1 MECPVCMRTQKNRQ
15 CINPCQHELCSSCF
29 KKINPKKCPICRSLM
44 ETLYDTRLYST
55 NYIMVKTT
63 KKDKIISLEKLKKH
77 IFSADF
83 KNYLTDILTRAHQY
97 VIKRMKFCIE
107 LPNKMLA
114 YSPENVTLYTI
125 DELFYMYEA
134 NIYRTFQFNPNVIN
148 RLTMQIKEEI
158 ERRTN
163 QIIELNF
170 YSQ

>member
-1 MECPVCMRTQKNRQ
+1 
-15 CINPCQHELCSSCF
+15 
-29 KKINPKKCPICRSLM
+29 
-44 ETLYDTRLYST
+44 
-55 NYIMVKTT
+55 
-63 KKDKIISLEKLKKH
+63 
-77 IFSADF
+77 
-83 KNYLTDILTRAHQY
+83 
-97 VIKRMKFCIE
+97 MKFCIE

-148 RLTMQIKEEI
+148 RLTMQIKAEI